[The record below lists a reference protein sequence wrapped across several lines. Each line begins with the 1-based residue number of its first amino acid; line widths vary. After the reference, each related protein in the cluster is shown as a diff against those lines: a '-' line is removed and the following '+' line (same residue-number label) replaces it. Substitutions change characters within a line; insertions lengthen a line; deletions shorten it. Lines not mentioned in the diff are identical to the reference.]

1 MKENEYNDKNA
12 IFAGET
18 QVFVVVLLEFYVHVD
33 VKMLLKTKIGSNPQ
47 TTFFKWFNVNVRTSA
62 TINCNNTRDTSFPW
76 GKTRYSYMFSLN
88 FEGCNIFFNIRWKKR
103 FKNVSTYH
111 KKMRGI
117 FKFFG
122 GCSAWSLQQRSA
134 KTTAKTP
141 QRRHKDGRPNRKGPR
156 MLQRWT
162 RPHWRYIVLICTYT
176 SSVDDAIFAAIPWG
190 KTAHFRHLC
199 RSLQRSA
206 KMPQR
211 RHFWVASDWRF
222 LEFYGGRGFC
232 FF

>member
-47 TTFFKWFNVNVRTSA
+47 TTFFSWFNVNVWTSA
-62 TINCNNTRDTSFPW
+62 TVNFNNTRETLFSW

-88 FEGCNIFFNIRWKKR
+88 FEGCNIFSNIRWKKR

-162 RPHWRYIVLICTYT
+162 RPHWRYIVLIPPVWTRPSLQPFLEAKPHIFGIFADLCK
-176 SSVDDAIFAAIPWG
+176 DLQRCRKDAIFG
-190 KTAHFRHLC
+190 
-199 RSLQRSA
+199 S
-206 KMPQR
+206 R
-211 RHFWVASDWRF
+211 RIEDF
-222 LEFYGGRGFC
+222 
-232 FF
+232 